1 MAHSSSSAS
10 MTRQSSTPTDA
21 GARAA
26 ASVGS
31 AARLTYPPAPDA
43 CPSAVI
49 EAGAYRA
56 RFACDT
62 GDLERIQELRYRVF
76 NLELH
81 EGLES
86 SHATRR
92 DADEFDRH
100 CHHLMV
106 EHAPSATVVGT
117 YRLQTAAM
125 ARAGA
130 GFYTDGEF
138 DLSALPA
145 DVLSEGV
152 ELGRACIEHDHRG
165 RQVLFLLWKGLAQY
179 VAHNRKRWF
188 FGCCS
193 LTSQNPAEGWA
204 ALRHLEARAGVW
216 PQARVGVRAAYACA
230 EPPRGEV
237 HDPAAVRLPPL
248 FEIYLRY
255 GGKICSPPALDR
267 AFKTIDLL
275 MLFDVARIDER
286 ARALFF
292 A

>member
-10 MTRQSSTPTDA
+10 TTRQSITPTEA
-21 GARAA
+21 EAPAARA
-26 ASVGS
+26 VGDLS
-31 AARLTYPPAPDA
+31 IPTYPPAPEA

-56 RFACDT
+56 RFARDT
-62 GDLERIQELRYRVF
+62 VDLERVQALRYRVF
-76 NLELH
+76 NLELR

-86 SHATRR
+86 SHAMRL

-106 EHAPSATVVGT
+106 EHAASATVVGT
-117 YRLQTAAM
+117 YRLQSAAM
-125 ARAGA
+125 ARAGV

-138 DLSALPA
+138 DLAALP
-145 DVLSEGV
+145 DGVLSEGV

-179 VAHNRKRWF
+179 VAHSRKRWF

-204 ALRHLEARAGVW
+204 ALRHLERREGVW
-216 PQARVGVRAAYACA
+216 PQMRVGVRDAYACA
-230 EPPRGEV
+230 EPSPMEAL
-237 HDPAAVRLPPL
+237 DPAAVRLPPL

-255 GGKICSPPALDR
+255 GGRICSPPALDR
-267 AFKTIDLL
+267 DFKTIDLL